1 MTTSGKPEIDT
12 SRPHSARMYDYY
24 LGGKDW
30 YPVDEEAAEK
40 VLEVCPQ
47 IRLTAET
54 NRAFMHRATRTLASE
69 YGIRQFV
76 DIGTGIPTSPN
87 LHQVAQEVAP
97 DCRVVYADH
106 DATVLEYAHVL
117 MRSAPEGRTA
127 YLNADFREDDILG
140 SPQLRE
146 VVDLGEPVALSLVA
160 LLHFVPDEHEPYAT
174 VRGMLDR
181 LAPGSFLVLSH
192 CTADFD
198 AAAWQGVKKVYD
210 AGGTKVQLR
219 SRQEVERFYVD
230 LEMLEPGVT
239 AAHEWRPDGHRATGE
254 LPADE
259 DQLRSATLYAGV
271 ARKP

>member
-40 VLEVCPQ
+40 VLTVCPQ

-54 NRAFMHRATRTLASE
+54 NRSFMHRATRILASE
-69 YGIRQFV
+69 HGVRQFV

-87 LHQVAQEVAP
+87 LHQVAQGVAP
-97 DCRVVYADH
+97 DARVVYADH

-117 MRSAPEGRTA
+117 MRSSPEGRTA
-127 YLNADFREDDILG
+127 YISADIREDDILG

-146 VVDLGEPVALSLVA
+146 IVDLDEPVALSLVA
-160 LLHFVPDEHEPYAT
+160 LLHFVPDENKPYEI
-174 VRGMLDR
+174 VRGLVDR

-192 CTADFD
+192 CTTDFD

-210 AGGTKVQLR
+210 AGGTTVQLR
-219 SRQEVERFYVD
+219 SHREVGLFFD
-230 LEMLEPGVT
+230 GLELLDPGVT
-239 AAHEWRPDGHRATGE
+239 AAHEWRPDEGQG
-254 LPADE
+254 LDADAE
-259 DQLRSATLYAGV
+259 QLRSATLYAGV
-271 ARKP
+271 GRKP